1 MGALDGGDETGY
13 TDSELPAAMKKG
25 SYDQEQQT
33 GDAASGG
40 HSSSSVKS
48 FLKKTIWH
56 GGSVYDAWLNAV
68 AAQVSPWKQSTTT
81 TTTTTTPVLGKK
93 EKEKLDPSSEIFSL
107 HSLDYSSSYLFPE
120 LNPDPPITAIRTC
133 TSSSTICLRIH
144 QSKKE
149 LSQENYI
156 RIISE

>member
-1 MGALDGGDETGY
+1 MGALDGGDEIGY
-13 TDSELPAAMKKG
+13 TDSELPAAMKKGTAMNG

-81 TTTTTTPVLGKK
+81 TTTQVLNFLPAQFRLQFQLLVSRIESRPTPHSNKNLHFFFYN
-93 EKEKLDPSSEIFSL
+93 LSEI
-107 HSLDYSSSYLFPE
+107 SSV
-120 LNPDPPITAIRTC
+120 
-133 TSSSTICLRIH
+133 
-144 QSKKE
+144 
-149 LSQENYI
+149 
-156 RIISE
+156 

>member
-1 MGALDGGDETGY
+1 MGALDGGDEIGY
-13 TDSELPAAMKKG
+13 TDSELPAAMKKGTAMNG

-68 AAQVSPWKQSTTT
+68 GAQVSPWKQSTTT
-81 TTTTTTPVLGKK
+81 TTPVLRKK
-93 EKEKLDPSSEIFSL
+93 EKEKLDS
-107 HSLDYSSSYLFPE
+107 
-120 LNPDPPITAIRTC
+120 
-133 TSSSTICLRIH
+133 
-144 QSKKE
+144 
-149 LSQENYI
+149 
-156 RIISE
+156 ISEFSPCTV

>member
-1 MGALDGGDETGY
+1 M
-13 TDSELPAAMKKG
+13 KG

-33 GDAASGG
+33 GDKASGG

-81 TTTTTTPVLGKK
+81 TTTTTTTTPVLGEK
-93 EKEKLDPSSEIFSL
+93 EKEKLDPSSEFS
-107 HSLDYSSSYLFPE
+107 P
-120 LNPDPPITAIRTC
+120 C
-133 TSSSTICLRIH
+133 TV
-144 QSKKE
+144 
-149 LSQENYI
+149 
-156 RIISE
+156 

>member
-1 MGALDGGDETGY
+1 MGALDGGDEIGY
-13 TDSELPAAMKKG
+13 TDSELPAAMKKGTAMNG

-56 GGSVYDAWLNAV
+56 GGSVSDAWLNAV

-81 TTTTTTPVLGKK
+81 TTTTTPVLGKK
-93 EKEKLDPSSEIFSL
+93 EQEKLDPSSEFS
-107 HSLDYSSSYLFPE
+107 P
-120 LNPDPPITAIRTC
+120 C
-133 TSSSTICLRIH
+133 TV
-144 QSKKE
+144 
-149 LSQENYI
+149 
-156 RIISE
+156 